1 MFGIDGK
8 SANQAV
14 QANNNQYYQLP
25 EQILTVDDVICALGP
40 AALLPPPGPTPA
52 GSVSVPVTF
61 PLTGVRRINL
71 RVTDLAALRIT
82 APVLQS
88 TDGYVML
95 VNAVQKVAALK
106 RNPEVMNF
114 FFKLGFTELEI
125 CRAAVGPQVIFVSK
139 FLTMHGYRPEEI
151 EMAETLRVKEYL
163 CRLALA
169 DYLLTFNPEIN
180 RLITIGCTTQE
191 IFQSAAENQIVN
203 LISMHLNLQER
214 TRLNT
219 QAHIEREVEKKYLRT
234 KVGPAAVRQHEA
246 DNLFATALDL
256 QLSYDE
262 KITYGLQV
270 TQLARLF
277 SRDFIRALFLH
288 GVFDQFYKHYLAYE
302 KDMGYLIKHGA
313 TSQILMNAY
322 SENLVN
328 YKFLAFV
335 FHYELSVHPHGR
347 AQQILRKGLVSAK
360 FKEWLKTKTSYPVI
374 RSHNN
379 LTINPLH
386 KTTIKKMLVVAAE
399 NLPPLAEGA
408 RFLFHGDK
416 GTVPLI
422 AFRNRHKLLE
432 LFTWS
437 GRTDRDLPNEQ
448 GKLGCGGLSIVQT
461 VHRLATGQRWAM
473 KAPLSNMSEARQ
485 ALSAELI
492 IAETAVLRQLDARLG
507 KIPGLIEAP
516 MVVIHET
523 QARWAAS
530 ITRQYEGDLYE
541 LLNDMPESPDNFK
554 RLLTAFVDV
563 IKALIVFS
571 EHRILH
577 GDLKPE
583 NILYSYEGDQL
594 KLYLADVGGCTYDEF
609 LQGKTTMSTLKYSNG
624 PDDLAIQS
632 SNDVPLVVD
641 ELCQRREVYGLGAT
655 MWAVFMKQIYLRGDE
670 RKDLKQLGSIAK
682 LVTSMLHQQINARP
696 SLQEVLN
703 QVRAALMISELR
715 L

>member
-8 SANQAV
+8 SANPAV

-25 EQILTVDDVICALGP
+25 TQILTVDDVICALGP

-82 APVLQS
+82 APVLQT

-95 VNAVQKVAALK
+95 VSAVQKVAALK

-114 FFKLGFTELEI
+114 FFKLGFTEIEI
-125 CRAAVGPQVIFVSK
+125 CQAALGPQVIFASN
-139 FLTMHGYRPEEI
+139 FLTTQGYRPEEI

-169 DYLLTFNPEIN
+169 DYLSTFKTEIN
-180 RLITIGCTTQE
+180 RLVAFGCSTEE

-288 GVFDQFYKHYLAYE
+288 GVFDQFYKHYPEHE

-322 SENLVN
+322 SGTSVN
-328 YKFLAFV
+328 YKFLAIV
-335 FHYELSVHPHGR
+335 FRNELSVYPPGR
-347 AQQILRKGLVSAK
+347 AQQILRQGRVSAK

-374 RSHNN
+374 CSHNH
-379 LTINPLH
+379 LTINPLR

-399 NLPPLAEGA
+399 NLPSLAEGA
-408 RFLFHGDK
+408 RFLFHGDQ

-437 GRTDRDLPNEQ
+437 GRTDSGLPKKQ
-448 GKLGCGGLSIVQT
+448 GKLGYGGLSIVQT

-473 KAPLSNMSEARQ
+473 KAPLSNMPEVRQ

-492 IAETAVLRQLDARLG
+492 LAETTVLRQLKDKLG
-507 KIPGLIEAP
+507 NIPGLIEAP
-516 MVVIHET
+516 MVVINET
-523 QARWAAS
+523 QAQWAAS
-530 ITRQYEGDLYE
+530 ITRQYEGDLRD
-541 LLNDMPESPDNFK
+541 LLIGMPESPDNFK
-554 RLLTAFVDV
+554 KLLSAFVDV

-571 EHRILH
+571 KHRILH
-577 GDLKPE
+577 GDLKPD
-583 NILYSYEGDQL
+583 NILYCYEGNQL
-594 KLYLADVGGCTYDEF
+594 KFYLADVGGCTYDEF
-609 LQGKTTMSTLKYSNG
+609 LKGKIVVSTAAYSNDS
-624 PDDLAIQS
+624 DDLAIQ
-632 SNDVPLVVD
+632 PGTCLFAD

-655 MWAVFMKQIYLRGDE
+655 MWSVFMKQIYIRGDE
-670 RKDLKQLGSIAK
+670 RKDLKQLGNIDK
-682 LVTSMLHQQINARP
+682 LVTSMLHEKIYARP
-696 SLQEVLN
+696 SFQEVLN
-703 QVRAALMISELR
+703 QVQAALMIS
-715 L
+715 